1 MTAST
6 SEKRNRGASRGENR
20 VGVAAIVVQ
29 DRLNAAPAVNKILS
43 DYADIIVGRMGVPD
57 RDRGV
62 SLMALIL
69 DGDTD
74 TVGAMT
80 GKLGSIAGVKSRVTL
95 VTLDGKDG
103 E

>member
-1 MTAST
+1 MASAG
-6 SEKRNRGASRGENR
+6 EKGKTGASRGESR

-29 DRLNAAPAVNKILS
+29 DRQNAAPAVNRILS
-43 DYADIIVGRMGVPD
+43 EYADIIVGRMGVPY

-62 SLMALIL
+62 SVMALIL

-74 TVGAMT
+74 TIGAMT
-80 GKLGSIAGVKSRVTL
+80 GKLGSITGVKSRVTL
-95 VTLDGKDG
+95 VNLDGKDG